1 MALTYNFDKKAII
14 ETLKSAGRFV
24 WFGLLGVIVLALGT
38 LVVSPQIATA
48 TIDFVIYGQ
57 TITISVGAI
66 IVGVIGVLIKG
77 IDTYIHNNK
86 KIDSNGLAPS
96 FLQK

>member
-1 MALTYNFDKKAII
+1 MDKKAII

-24 WFGLLGVIVLALGT
+24 WFGLLSLVVVALGAIIT
-38 LVVSPQIATA
+38 DVNVVSAV
-48 TIDFVIYGQ
+48 IDLHGLK
-57 TITISVGAI
+57 ISVGA
-66 IVGVIGVLIKG
+66 VLVAVLGYLIKL

-86 KIDSNGLAPS
+86 KIDSNGLAPN